1 MSAEIISNARTL
13 FPNEDVSPKEK
24 ESKAWLMQ
32 FAQAA
37 FNSYGDT
44 PFGSI
49 GYRSRDKYEWIKTY
63 AQGRQSIER
72 YKRVLTPDQDP
83 NNNTLV
89 VDWSVLPIIPKFRRT
104 ALGLLE
110 KQNYDIQ
117 IDPVD
122 PFAQSEKDMLVA
134 EMKAKAILREEFKKQ
149 GRPDLAESAAIM
161 ANPGEPDDLDG
172 IEVAELGMRHK
183 TSMEAELVVELVF
196 DQNDYEGQRRQQ
208 LQDQF
213 DYGVAIFKDY
223 EQDGLVGFR
232 RVDPRRFL
240 SNFCTYPDF
249 RDLRYAGEVLEVP
262 VAQLIQM
269 SNGELTNED
278 IEFIYKY
285 ANANQWRGNMPVGNA
300 YYGTYNDFWNKGKV
314 QVLDLEI
321 YSTDNLVREER
332 VDRRGNVVFGRAGF
346 EDTNNKKQKFKRK
359 QVVGVYRVKWIV
371 GTNICFDYGKQWNV
385 KRDPINIARAKPS
398 FHIGAVDFFDMKTFS
413 RMEAIIPYADSIQLA
428 YYRLQHELNTAVPR
442 GFNINLAALEEVSL
456 SGGGKAMSPS
466 DIIDL
471 YLQRGVLVSR
481 SVAADGRQVPPAI
494 NQLEGGV
501 GNAIAEYWNM
511 INNNLDMIRQ
521 TLGLNEL
528 TDGSTPNPKF
538 LTTVAQLAASGTNNA
553 LSDISYSDRALAQSL
568 SEAIII
574 RVQDV
579 IKRGGGEAYENSLGL
594 GTVELLKRS
603 QEISKYTY
611 GIAIVDKPTAEEKA
625 KLDELVKVALQSGQ
639 VNIDDV
645 IRLNNIQNIKQ
656 AELFLAY
663 KVKKNNEKKQQE
675 AMQAQQMN
683 GQIQQQ
689 SAMVAEQAKQQ
700 TIQMEYQMKSELEKV
715 KADMEARLIEL
726 RGQFDLERERISATG
741 RVESSFVQAKE
752 RDAANIRDN
761 KTKLMQDGKMEDMGE
776 IDVPAELE
784 SRVAPET
791 AGGQQLNIQEPSG
804 FSFLGNANQQSP
816 AAQGANMMQ
825 QGMNEQ
831 MNAMNP
837 MQEEQGM
844 MEEMEGAEVEQGEPM
859 SEEQQQ
865 MQDMLAFQNQ
875 GQA

>member
-24 ESKAWLMQ
+24 ESKEWLMQ
-32 FAQAA
+32 YAQAA

-122 PFAQSEKDMLVA
+122 PFAQSEKDRLVA

-149 GRPDLAESAAIM
+149 GRPDLAESPAIM

-269 SNGELTNED
+269 SNGELSNED

-285 ANANQWRGNMPVGNA
+285 ANANQWRGNMPIGNA

-321 YSTDNLVREER
+321 MSTDDLVREER
-332 VDRRGNVVFGRAGF
+332 VDRRGNTIFGRAGF

-371 GTNICFDYGKQWNV
+371 GTNICFDYGKQWNI
-385 KRDPINIARAKPS
+385 KRDPINIARAKSS
-398 FHIGAVDFFDMKTFS
+398 FHIAPVDFFDMKTFS
-413 RMEAIIPYADSIQLA
+413 RMEAIIPYADAIQLA
-428 YYRLQHELNTAVPR
+428 FYRLQHELNTAVPR

-501 GNAIAEYWNM
+501 GNAIQEYWNM

-553 LSDISYSDRALAQSL
+553 LSDISYADRAIAQSL
-568 SEAIII
+568 AEAVII

-579 IKRGGGEAYENSLGL
+579 IKRGGGEAYDNSLGL

-611 GIAIVDKPTAEEKA
+611 GISIVDKPTAEEKA

-804 FSFLGNANQQSP
+804 FSFLGNANQQQP
-816 AAQGANMMQ
+816 AAQGANVMQ
-825 QGMNEQ
+825 EGMNEQ

-837 MQEEQGM
+837 MQQEQGM
-844 MEEMEGAEVEQGEPM
+844 VEEMEGAEVEQGAEM
-859 SEEQQQ
+859 DEEQQQ
-865 MQDMLAFQNQ
+865 IQDMLAFQNQ

>member
-300 YYGTYNDFWNKGKV
+300 YYGTYNDFSNKGKV

-321 YSTDNLVREER
+321 YSTDNLVREE
-332 VDRRGNVVFGRAGF
+332 FM
-346 EDTNNKKQKFKRK
+346 
-359 QVVGVYRVKWIV
+359 
-371 GTNICFDYGKQWNV
+371 
-385 KRDPINIARAKPS
+385 
-398 FHIGAVDFFDMKTFS
+398 H
-413 RMEAIIPYADSIQLA
+413 AIKMNRIQ
-428 YYRLQHELNTAVPR
+428 
-442 GFNINLAALEEVSL
+442 
-456 SGGGKAMSPS
+456 
-466 DIIDL
+466 
-471 YLQRGVLVSR
+471 
-481 SVAADGRQVPPAI
+481 
-494 NQLEGGV
+494 
-501 GNAIAEYWNM
+501 
-511 INNNLDMIRQ
+511 
-521 TLGLNEL
+521 
-528 TDGSTPNPKF
+528 
-538 LTTVAQLAASGTNNA
+538 
-553 LSDISYSDRALAQSL
+553 
-568 SEAIII
+568 
-574 RVQDV
+574 
-579 IKRGGGEAYENSLGL
+579 
-594 GTVELLKRS
+594 
-603 QEISKYTY
+603 
-611 GIAIVDKPTAEEKA
+611 
-625 KLDELVKVALQSGQ
+625 
-639 VNIDDV
+639 
-645 IRLNNIQNIKQ
+645 
-656 AELFLAY
+656 
-663 KVKKNNEKKQQE
+663 
-675 AMQAQQMN
+675 
-683 GQIQQQ
+683 
-689 SAMVAEQAKQQ
+689 
-700 TIQMEYQMKSELEKV
+700 
-715 KADMEARLIEL
+715 
-726 RGQFDLERERISATG
+726 
-741 RVESSFVQAKE
+741 
-752 RDAANIRDN
+752 
-761 KTKLMQDGKMEDMGE
+761 
-776 IDVPAELE
+776 
-784 SRVAPET
+784 
-791 AGGQQLNIQEPSG
+791 
-804 FSFLGNANQQSP
+804 
-816 AAQGANMMQ
+816 
-825 QGMNEQ
+825 
-831 MNAMNP
+831 
-837 MQEEQGM
+837 
-844 MEEMEGAEVEQGEPM
+844 
-859 SEEQQQ
+859 
-865 MQDMLAFQNQ
+865 
-875 GQA
+875 

>member
-32 FAQAA
+32 YAQAA

-63 AQGRQSIER
+63 AQGRQSIDR

-122 PFAQSEKDMLVA
+122 PFAQSEKDKLVA

-149 GRPDLAESAAIM
+149 GRPDLAESPAIM

-285 ANANQWRGNMPVGNA
+285 ANANQWRGNMPIGNA

-321 YSTDNLVREER
+321 MSTDDLVREER
-332 VDRRGNVVFGRAGF
+332 VDRRGNTIFGRAGF

-371 GTNICFDYGKQWNV
+371 GTNICFDYGKQWNI
-385 KRDPINIARAKPS
+385 KRDPINIARAKSS
-398 FHIGAVDFFDMKTFS
+398 FHIAPVDFFDMKTFS
-413 RMEAIIPYADSIQLA
+413 RMEAIIPFADSIQLA

-501 GNAIAEYWNM
+501 GNAIQEYWNM

-553 LSDISYSDRALAQSL
+553 LSDISYADRAIAQSL
-568 SEAIII
+568 AEAVII

-579 IKRGGGEAYENSLGL
+579 IKRGGGEAYDNSLGL

-611 GIAIVDKPTAEEKA
+611 GISIVDKPTAEEKA

-675 AMQAQQMN
+675 AMQQQQMN

-761 KTKLMQDGKMEDMGE
+761 KTKLMQDGKMEEMGE

-791 AGGQQLNIQEPSG
+791 AGGQPLSIQEPSG

-816 AAQGANMMQ
+816 AAQGADMMQ
-825 QGMNEQ
+825 EGMDEQ

-837 MQEEQGM
+837 MQQEQGM
-844 MEEMEGAEVEQGEPM
+844 MEEAEGAEVEEGAEM
-859 SEEQQQ
+859 NEEQQQ
-865 MQDMLAFQNQ
+865 IQDMLAFQNQ
-875 GQA
+875 QGA

>member
-32 FAQAA
+32 YAQAA

-63 AQGRQSIER
+63 AQGRQSIDR

-122 PFAQSEKDMLVA
+122 PFAQSEKDKLVA

-149 GRPDLAESAAIM
+149 GRPDLAESPAIM

-269 SNGELTNED
+269 SNGELTKED

-321 YSTDNLVREER
+321 MSTDDLVREER
-332 VDRRGNVVFGRAGF
+332 VDRRGNTVFGRAGF

-371 GTNICFDYGKQWNV
+371 GTNICFDYGKQWNI
-385 KRDPINIARAKPS
+385 KRDPINIARAKSS
-398 FHIGAVDFFDMKTFS
+398 FHIAPVDFFDMKTFS
-413 RMEAIIPYADSIQLA
+413 RMEAIIPFADSIQLA

-553 LSDISYSDRALAQSL
+553 LSDISYADRAIAQSL
-568 SEAIII
+568 AEAVII

-579 IKRGGGEAYENSLGL
+579 IKRGGGEAYDNSLGL

-611 GIAIVDKPTAEEKA
+611 GISIVDKPTAEEKA

-689 SAMVAEQAKQQ
+689 SAMMAEQAKQQ

-791 AGGQQLNIQEPSG
+791 AGGQQLDIQEPSG
-804 FSFLGNANQQSP
+804 FSFLGGGSQP

-831 MNAMNP
+831 INAANP

-844 MEEMEGAEVEQGEPM
+844 MEEMEGAEVEQGAEIDD
-859 SEEQQQ
+859 EQQQ
-865 MQDMLAFQNQ
+865 IQDMLAFQNQ

>member
-83 NNNTLV
+83 NNNSLV

-110 KQNYDIQ
+110 KQNYNIQ

-269 SNGELTNED
+269 SNGELSNED

-321 YSTDNLVREER
+321 MSTDDLVREER
-332 VDRRGNVVFGRAGF
+332 VDRRGNTVFGRAGF

-359 QVVGVYRVKWIV
+359 QVVGVYRVKWVV
-371 GTNICFDYGKQWNV
+371 GTNICFDYGKQWNI
-385 KRDPINIARAKPS
+385 KRDPINIARAKSS
-398 FHIGAVDFFDMKTFS
+398 FHISPVDFFDMKTFS

-481 SVAADGRQVPPAI
+481 SVAADGRPVPPAI

-501 GNAIAEYWNM
+501 GNAIGEYWNM

-553 LSDISYSDRALAQSL
+553 LSDISYADRALAQSL
-568 SEAIII
+568 SEAVII

-611 GIAIVDKPTAEEKA
+611 GISIIDKPTAEEKA

-804 FSFLGNANQQSP
+804 FSFLGSANQQSL

-831 MNAMNP
+831 MNAANP

-859 SEEQQQ
+859 SDEQQQ
-865 MQDMLAFQNQ
+865 IQDMLAFQNQ

>member
-1 MSAEIISNARTL
+1 
-13 FPNEDVSPKEK
+13 
-24 ESKAWLMQ
+24 
-32 FAQAA
+32 
-37 FNSYGDT
+37 
-44 PFGSI
+44 
-49 GYRSRDKYEWIKTY
+49 
-63 AQGRQSIER
+63 
-72 YKRVLTPDQDP
+72 
-83 NNNTLV
+83 
-89 VDWSVLPIIPKFRRT
+89 
-104 ALGLLE
+104 
-110 KQNYDIQ
+110 
-117 IDPVD
+117 
-122 PFAQSEKDMLVA
+122 
-134 EMKAKAILREEFKKQ
+134 
-149 GRPDLAESAAIM
+149 
-161 ANPGEPDDLDG
+161 
-172 IEVAELGMRHK
+172 
-183 TSMEAELVVELVF
+183 
-196 DQNDYEGQRRQQ
+196 
-208 LQDQF
+208 
-213 DYGVAIFKDY
+213 
-223 EQDGLVGFR
+223 
-232 RVDPRRFL
+232 
-240 SNFCTYPDF
+240 
-249 RDLRYAGEVLEVP
+249 
-262 VAQLIQM
+262 
-269 SNGELTNED
+269 
-278 IEFIYKY
+278 
-285 ANANQWRGNMPVGNA
+285 
-300 YYGTYNDFWNKGKV
+300 
-314 QVLDLEI
+314 
-321 YSTDNLVREER
+321 
-332 VDRRGNVVFGRAGF
+332 
-346 EDTNNKKQKFKRK
+346 
-359 QVVGVYRVKWIV
+359 
-371 GTNICFDYGKQWNV
+371 
-385 KRDPINIARAKPS
+385 
-398 FHIGAVDFFDMKTFS
+398 
-413 RMEAIIPYADSIQLA
+413 
-428 YYRLQHELNTAVPR
+428 
-442 GFNINLAALEEVSL
+442 
-456 SGGGKAMSPS
+456 
-466 DIIDL
+466 
-471 YLQRGVLVSR
+471 
-481 SVAADGRQVPPAI
+481 
-494 NQLEGGV
+494 
-501 GNAIAEYWNM
+501 
-511 INNNLDMIRQ
+511 MIRQ

-804 FSFLGNANQQSP
+804 FSFLGGGSQP
-816 AAQGANMMQ
+816 AAQGAEMMQ

-831 MNAMNP
+831 MNAANP
-837 MQEEQGM
+837 MQQEQGM
-844 MEEMEGAEVEQGEPM
+844 MEEMEGAEVEQGAEM
-859 SEEQQQ
+859 DDEQQQ
-865 MQDMLAFQNQ
+865 IQDMLAFQNQ

>member
-24 ESKAWLMQ
+24 ESKGWLMQ
-32 FAQAA
+32 YAQAA

-83 NNNTLV
+83 NNNNLV

-122 PFAQSEKDMLVA
+122 PFAQSEKDRLVA

-149 GRPDLAESAAIM
+149 GRPDLAESAELM

-269 SNGELTNED
+269 SNGELSNED

-321 YSTDNLVREER
+321 MSTDDIVREER
-332 VDRRGNVVFGRAGF
+332 VDRRGNTIFGRAGF

-371 GTNICFDYGKQWNV
+371 GTNICFDYGKQWNI
-385 KRDPINIARAKPS
+385 KRDPINIARAKSS
-398 FHIGAVDFFDMKTFS
+398 FHIAPVDFFDMKTFS
-413 RMEAIIPYADSIQLA
+413 RMEAIIPFADSIQLA

-442 GFNINLAALEEVSL
+442 GFNINLAALEEISL

-466 DIIDL
+466 DVIDL

-481 SVAADGRQVPPAI
+481 SVAADGRPVPPAI

-553 LSDISYSDRALAQSL
+553 LSDISYADRALAQSL
-568 SEAIII
+568 SEAVII

-579 IKRGGGEAYENSLGL
+579 IKRGGGEAYDNSLGL

-611 GIAIVDKPTAEEKA
+611 GISIVDKPTAEEKA

-639 VNIDDV
+639 INIDDV

-663 KVKKNNEKKQQE
+663 KVKKNAEKKQRE
-675 AMQAQQMN
+675 AMEAQQMN

-689 SAMVAEQAKQQ
+689 SAMMAEQAKQQ

-715 KADMEARLIEL
+715 KAEMEGRLIEL

-761 KTKLMQDGKMEDMGE
+761 KTKLMQSDKMEDMGE

-791 AGGQQLNIQEPSG
+791 AGGQPLPIQEPSG
-804 FSFLGNANQQSP
+804 FSFLGSASKQQP
-816 AAQGANMMQ
+816 AAQGAEMMQ

-831 MNAMNP
+831 VNAANP
-837 MQEEQGM
+837 MQEMQGM
-844 MEEMEGAEVEQGEPM
+844 EEEMEGAEMEQGAEM
-859 SEEQQQ
+859 DEEQQQ
-865 MQDMLAFQNQ
+865 LQDMLAFQNQ
-875 GQA
+875 QGA